1 MADISNLTK
10 SSYSSNTVNDPMT
23 FFLFPAL
30 VICLIGI
37 PGTLKTIHFY
47 RRQSKT
53 SAGATPILLM
63 VLAVYDTL
71 ALVTILVCNIA
82 LIIFLF
88 HRMYN
93 PMNTVLLTSSQAR
106 ELKMTKLGLVL
117 TCIFVVCVSPLGIF
131 YPLRG
136 LGSSPIPQPV
146 YRAIMPVAT
155 LLESINY
162 SVNSLVYYI
171 GSARFRADFQQI
183 ICFLVCNIALI
194 IFLFHRMYNP
204 MNTVPLTSSQA
215 RELKMT
221 KLVLVFTCIFV
232 VCVSPL
238 GIFYPLRGLGNS
250 PIPQPVYRAIM
261 PMATLLESINYSVNS
276 LVYYIGSA
284 RFRADVKQ
292 IICCKKSRLLT
303 IKCICSPQYVDD
315 GCLGDIPYKCALIDY
330 HRYTVGEIVTSLS
343 TANRNNT
350 KQEK

>member
-10 SSYSSNTVNDPMT
+10 SSNSSNTIHDPMT

-30 VICLIGI
+30 VICFIGI

-53 SAGATPILLM
+53 SAGGTPILLM
-63 VLAVYDTL
+63 ALAVYDTL
-71 ALVTILVCNIA
+71 ALVTSIPYICLAINMLFVDSHEGAQMFFCHYYIPNYLVRFPKYCSNFLLMIIA
-82 LIIFLF
+82 MSRLYSVLRPLTWKKVFTRNLAFGCTGAVTIVIPFSLLPLAF
-88 HRMYN
+88 EFSCAEIN
-93 PMNTVLLTSSQAR
+93 NNTVAYKQLSDFG
-106 ELKMTKLGLVL
+106 KN
-117 TCIFVVCVSPLGIF
+117 
-131 YPLRG
+131 RG
-136 LGSSPIPQPV
+136 LFKTI
-146 YRAIMPVAT
+146 YIFNMIM
-155 LLESINY
+155 
-162 SVNSLVYYI
+162 YY
-171 GSARFRADFQQI
+171 FVPLFTV
-183 ICFLVCNIALI
+183 LVCNIALI

-292 IICCKKSRLLT
+292 IICCKKSRV
-303 IKCICSPQYVDD
+303 SPE
-315 GCLGDIPYKCALIDY
+315 
-330 HRYTVGEIVTSLS
+330 R
-343 TANRNNT
+343 
-350 KQEK
+350 